1 MMMVDI
7 SNMEDISHLKFEINS
22 KLEKEMS
29 NLTLLKDSLKKSNN
43 NTENMLGILTSFETR
58 LRKLEQTIVPV
69 YNETENLRRRQE
81 NIEKTMTTLDHVLG
95 YYHIAQEA
103 DMMIK
108 DGPELHGLDRYLQQ
122 MDKVLEALV
131 YFKKHNQNTVELR
144 DVAGVF
150 EQGKDALQIEFQT
163 LLARHGRPVPAVVI
177 IDCVG
182 VDDDTTA
189 TEAEVQME
197 HLPEK
202 VIEDLSDISRWLI
215 TNGNSTDF
223 LKDYIQ
229 ARSGMLVKSLSGL
242 RDHLKTSSGTSVTM
256 KAPHSPALAHWFSR
270 KHKPSG
276 VEPYTHLQ
284 TQSSK
289 FSKQKDTPGR
299 KSIKGLGI
307 KSYTKKASTVLL
319 KSPFDPGYFKTWP
332 GCCGASSI
340 HIGHRRTGST
350 SDALKE
356 DSCEVDID
364 VYITE
369 LSALLKLMQSELQL
383 LTQIIPEKYQRT
395 VYDNI
400 VQPGLEVV
408 VTAGETL
415 ASFTRKNIGKREFNA
430 VLSIFP
436 VVKHLR
442 SIKPDFDR
450 NLEGCQ
456 APTRAKLASLLST
469 LGSTGAKGLEEFID
483 NIRHDP
489 DKSSNMPRDGTV
501 HELTNQTMVFME
513 QLQDYIETAGA
524 MLLMHDVGGRKL
536 SRGELAAS
544 SEAVDDRKSRLKLAD
559 YCSKV
564 LSALG
569 LNLSNKSETYSD
581 AFIKPIFMLNN
592 FNYILKSLKRSG
604 LIELVHLWNKDVEML
619 YKDQIME
626 QKKSY
631 SQSWSRVMHYIME
644 INEPMSSQRMM
655 NPEAKLKEK
664 EKQNIKDKFTGFN
677 KELEEIVRTQKTYAI
692 PDVELRAA
700 MKKDNVEYI
709 IPLYRIFLEKYR
721 KMNFTKNLDKYVK
734 YSVEDVQ
741 GIIEKKLFD
750 TSA

>member
-1 MMMVDI
+1 MIMGDI
-7 SNMEDISHLKFEINS
+7 ANMEDISHLKFEINS

-150 EQGKDALQIEFQT
+150 EQGKNALQIEFQT
-163 LLARHGRPVPAVVI
+163 LLSRHGRPVPAVVI

-182 VDDDTTA
+182 VDDDTVA

-242 RDHLKTSSGTSVTM
+242 CDHLKTSSGTSVTI
-256 KAPHSPALAHWFSR
+256 KAPHSPAL
-270 KHKPSG
+270 
-276 VEPYTHLQ
+276 
-284 TQSSK
+284 SSK

-319 KSPFDPGYFKTWP
+319 KSPFDP
-332 GCCGASSI
+332 
-340 HIGHRRTGST
+340 GHRRTGST

-524 MLLMHDVGGRKL
+524 MLLMH
-536 SRGELAAS
+536 GELAAS

>member
-1 MMMVDI
+1 
-7 SNMEDISHLKFEINS
+7 MEDISHLKFEINS

-256 KAPHSPALAHWFSR
+256 KAPHSPAL
-270 KHKPSG
+270 
-276 VEPYTHLQ
+276 
-284 TQSSK
+284 SSK

-319 KSPFDPGYFKTWP
+319 KSPFDP
-332 GCCGASSI
+332 
-340 HIGHRRTGST
+340 GHRRTGST

-524 MLLMHDVGGRKL
+524 MLLMH
-536 SRGELAAS
+536 GELAAS

>member
-1 MMMVDI
+1 
-7 SNMEDISHLKFEINS
+7 MEDISHLKFEINS

-256 KAPHSPALAHWFSR
+256 KAPHSPAL
-270 KHKPSG
+270 
-276 VEPYTHLQ
+276 
-284 TQSSK
+284 SSK

-319 KSPFDPGYFKTWP
+319 KSPFDP
-332 GCCGASSI
+332 
-340 HIGHRRTGST
+340 GHRRTGST